1 MHRGSL
7 ERQHSTRERVEGALS
22 VIAVLFLFVVLPV
35 LVAELL
41 HYRHIGERSEA
52 EVQREKQ
59 ETVARLRQDVEQLKQ
74 QVEALS
80 ADLHPPS
87 ADLQPADRHT
97 RDKWDR
103 IHDLATDIQ
112 EMAYPET
119 SQAEEDE
126 EESRPSY

>member
-1 MHRGSL
+1 MDRVSL
-7 ERQHSTRERVEGALS
+7 ERRRSARERVLS
-22 VIAVLFLFVVLPV
+22 VLGVIIVLFLNLGLPAVLI
-35 LVAELL
+35 
-41 HYRHIGERSEA
+41 YWYSGEQPKDQA
-52 EVQREKQ
+52 EVQRENQ

-80 ADLHPPS
+80 ADLQPVS
-87 ADLQPADRHT
+87 ADLQPPERHT
-97 RDKWDR
+97 REKWDR

-126 EESRPSY
+126 EESHAPD

>member
-1 MHRGSL
+1 VLHARAGVKCAGRDHRIVFEPWPASRADPWYSG
-7 ERQHSTRERVEGALS
+7 QQ
-22 VIAVLFLFVVLPV
+22 PKDQ
-35 LVAELL
+35 
-41 HYRHIGERSEA
+41 A
-52 EVQREKQ
+52 EVQRENQ

-126 EESRPSY
+126 EESRLSY

>member
-80 ADLHPPS
+80 ADLQPPE
-87 ADLQPADRHT
+87 RHT
-97 RDKWDR
+97 REKWDR

-126 EESRPSY
+126 EESHAPD